1 MISTST
7 SMRNF
12 NIHSRSDIQVDL
24 AEKLALLQDAVEI
37 RIPPNLTLAKYYSAG
52 FLPLRYY
59 LADLSC
65 SMMKSNFS
73 GVAV

>member
-1 MISTST
+1 M
-7 SMRNF
+7 
-12 NIHSRSDIQVDL
+12 

-52 FLPLRYY
+52 FLPLQYY